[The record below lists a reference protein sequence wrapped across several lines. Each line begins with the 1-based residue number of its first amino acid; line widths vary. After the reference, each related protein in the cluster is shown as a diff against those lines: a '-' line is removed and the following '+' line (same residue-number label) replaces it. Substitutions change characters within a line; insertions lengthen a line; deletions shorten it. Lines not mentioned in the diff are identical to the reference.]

1 MLAVAGSV
9 FFVGTA
15 YASGSSSL
23 VINGDFNAGNTGFTS
38 QYAYSPTGL
47 GGVQQ
52 YAVGANPAVLNGSWP
67 ALKPFGS
74 ATSMFIGNGAST
86 ANTTVWSETVA
97 VAPHSSYVFSLE
109 AASLYPSPAVFEF
122 VVNGVTVGT
131 RTAPTAIGTWKSLQV
146 VWNSGSETVAKLT
159 LVDTNLNSGGNDFA
173 LDEIAFSGATPSASG
188 VAPIASTLGT
198 PGEIFHSVSHDI
210 IGGGITMAVLLFI
223 AFPANIFNQTFSDHY
238 AEIMSYVDRIRRR
251 LRHPLGPSRATAP
264 ASPTTASPTTEETST
279 PEAPGRVSRAWFA
292 LTLLVGAILGG
303 LLNPKFG
310 LNSHTLEGLIA
321 TLIAFSVG
329 AIVSWYIAKT
339 FRRVHKYP
347 SHTYL
352 RALPMGLVIAAACV
366 LVSRLSHFEPGYL
379 YGVVVSIAFIESME
393 DRHSVH
399 LIAISTLSTLAVGL
413 LAWFAWIPVNHF
425 ALESGSNVVEVI
437 LDDALASI
445 FAGALIGSVI
455 GLLPLEGL
463 PGGHLSKWRKDV
475 WGVIFFVA
483 LFLLIEVELNPDSGP
498 THPGGAPVV
507 TAIVLFVIF
516 GGLSFGLHRYFAL
529 RSESKSGES
538 SPSAPASHSD

>member
-1 MLAVAGSV
+1 MLFAGV
-9 FFVGTA
+9 A
-15 YASGSSSL
+15 YANSSSSL
-23 VINGDFNAGNTGFTS
+23 VINGDFSAGNTGFTS

-47 GGVQQ
+47 GGAQQ
-52 YAVGANPAVLNGSWP
+52 YAIEANPAVLNGAWP

-74 ATSMFIGNGAST
+74 ATDMFIGNGAST
-86 ANTTVWSETVA
+86 ANTRVWSETVA
-97 VAPHSSYVFSLE
+97 VAPHSSYLFSVE
-109 AASLYPSPAVFEF
+109 AASLYSSPAVFEF

-131 RTAPTAIGTWKSLQV
+131 RTAPSAVGEWRELQV
-146 VWNSGSETVAKLT
+146 TWNSGSATTAKLT
-159 LVDTNLNSGGNDFA
+159 LIDTNLNGGGNDFA
-173 LDEIAFSGATPSASG
+173 LDDIALDGASPSSSG

-198 PGEIFHSVSHDI
+198 PGEIFHSVSHDV
-210 IGGGITMAVLLFI
+210 IGGGITMVVLLFI

-238 AEIMSYVDRIRRR
+238 AEITSLVARVRRR
-251 LRHPLGPSRATAP
+251 LRRPFGSAP
-264 ASPTTASPTTEETST
+264 AATGEPLST
-279 PEAPGRVSRAWFA
+279 PAATTSPATTVEDPGRVNRAWFA
-292 LTLLVGAILGG
+292 ITLLVGALLGG

-310 LNSHTLEGLIA
+310 VNSHTLEGLIA

-329 AIVSWYIAKT
+329 AIVSWYMSTT
-339 FRRVHKYP
+339 FRRVHHYP

-366 LVSRLSHFEPGYL
+366 AVSRLSHFEPGYL

-425 ALESGSNVVEVI
+425 ALERGSDVVLVI
-437 LDDALASI
+437 LDDVLASI

-475 WGVIFFVA
+475 WGAIFFIA

-516 GGLSFGLHRYFAL
+516 GGLSFGLHRYFAR
-529 RSESKSGES
+529 RSPAKPSEAASSTPAKSQ
-538 SPSAPASHSD
+538 D